1 MEAVA
6 VRARVAR
13 EEVAATVRV
22 MAAAAEEAMEEV
34 ASEAVA
40 AMAEAATP
48 LVAEVETWLGD
59 SGGEEV
65 GVRGSLRPQSKSAC
79 VTTAWETIEQWQLRR
94 APAARCASLSV
105 QLVDSILGIAW
116 RR

>member
-13 EEVAATVRV
+13 EEVAETVRV
-22 MAAAAEEAMEEV
+22 MAAAAEEAVEEV

-48 LVAEVETWLGD
+48 LVAEVAKAKA
-59 SGGEEV
+59 V
-65 GVRGSLRPQSKSAC
+65 KAV
-79 VTTAWETIEQWQLRR
+79 
-94 APAARCASLSV
+94 ARVMVVVSDAR
-105 QLVDSILGIAW
+105 QLVHSQLEAVAVRDGRVA
-116 RR
+116 RRG

>member
-13 EEVAATVRV
+13 EEVAETVRV
-22 MAAAAEEAMEEV
+22 MAAAAEEAV

-48 LVAEVETWLGD
+48 LVAEVAKAKA
-59 SGGEEV
+59 V
-65 GVRGSLRPQSKSAC
+65 KAV
-79 VTTAWETIEQWQLRR
+79 
-94 APAARCASLSV
+94 ARVMVVVSDAL
-105 QLVDSILGIAW
+105 QLVHSQLEAVAVRDGRVA
-116 RR
+116 RRG

>member
-13 EEVAATVRV
+13 EEVAVTVRV
-22 MAAAAEEAMEEV
+22 MAAAAEEAV

-48 LVAEVETWLGD
+48 LVAEVAKAKA
-59 SGGEEV
+59 
-65 GVRGSLRPQSKSAC
+65 VRA
-79 VTTAWETIEQWQLRR
+79 V
-94 APAARCASLSV
+94 ARVMVVVSDAR
-105 QLVDSILGIAW
+105 QLVHSQLEAVAVRDDGVA
-116 RR
+116 RRG